1 MLSLIIT
8 PSELASGSSNNKVF
22 VPIMMSDNPS
32 PILYSFRRCP
42 YAMRARMGLLLTHR
56 QVELRE
62 VVLKDKPESLL
73 SYSPKGTVPVLILP
87 TGQVIEQSLEIIDWA
102 ITTSN
107 VQLKAPTP
115 EQARLIAANDNEF
128 KTALDH
134 YKYFDR
140 FPGESQQDYREQGQQ
155 FLSQLE
161 QRLNHQ
167 PYLFGEQISYADIA
181 IFPFIRQFAHVDLA
195 WFEQADYPEL
205 KRWLNGWLTSEHF
218 VTCMTKFKQWQTD
231 TPVTTF
237 GFTSE
242 NLL

>member
-1 MLSLIIT
+1 
-8 PSELASGSSNNKVF
+8 
-22 VPIMMSDNPS
+22 MMSDNPS

-62 VVLKDKPESLL
+62 VVLKDKPQSLL

-107 VQLKAPTP
+107 GLLKPPTP
-115 EQARLIAANDNEF
+115 EQARLIAANDTEF

-140 FPGESQQDYREQGQQ
+140 FPAQSQQDYREQGQR

-161 QRLNHQ
+161 QRLNQQ
-167 PYLFGEQISYADIA
+167 PYLFGEQISYPDIA
-181 IFPFIRQFAHVDLA
+181 IFPFIRQFAHVDLV
-195 WFEQADYPEL
+195 WFEQADYPLL
-205 KRWLNGWLTSEHF
+205 KSWLTSFLTSENF
-218 VTCMTKFKQWQTD
+218 MTCMTKYKQWQTD
-231 TPVTTF
+231 SPVTNF
-237 GFTSE
+237 GLTSE
-242 NLL
+242 AFL